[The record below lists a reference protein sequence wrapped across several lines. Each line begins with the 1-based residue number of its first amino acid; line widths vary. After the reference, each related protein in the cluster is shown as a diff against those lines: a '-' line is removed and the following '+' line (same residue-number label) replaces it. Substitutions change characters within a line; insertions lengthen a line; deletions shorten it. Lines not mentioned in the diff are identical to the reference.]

1 MWSLSSRLSQSH
13 LYIHFAFFCCT
24 KLFILWYIF
33 YFLPWG
39 PDILL
44 LPYSQTHL
52 TSLAFFFKKR
62 RANGKRKLKW
72 WRCEGLSYKQQNWN
86 YAEPY
91 ENRYLPQDSDMNSNS
106 YPACPIC
113 LSYYLKLEN
122 IPLKLTRNFDCMTAL
137 LLQHSMN
144 ALLLQ
149 HSMTTLLL
157 QHSMIALLLQ
167 HSMTALSLQHS
178 MTTLL
183 L

>member
-1 MWSLSSRLSQSH
+1 
-13 LYIHFAFFCCT
+13 
-24 KLFILWYIF
+24 
-33 YFLPWG
+33 
-39 PDILL
+39 
-44 LPYSQTHL
+44 
-52 TSLAFFFKKR
+52 
-62 RANGKRKLKW
+62 
-72 WRCEGLSYKQQNWN
+72 
-86 YAEPY
+86 
-91 ENRYLPQDSDMNSNS
+91 MNSNS

-178 MTTLL
+178 MTALSLQHSMTALL
-183 L
+183 LHAKANRIFMRNYVIINESFIAKHNKHYGYTFVLLLKLHCMQSAFRI